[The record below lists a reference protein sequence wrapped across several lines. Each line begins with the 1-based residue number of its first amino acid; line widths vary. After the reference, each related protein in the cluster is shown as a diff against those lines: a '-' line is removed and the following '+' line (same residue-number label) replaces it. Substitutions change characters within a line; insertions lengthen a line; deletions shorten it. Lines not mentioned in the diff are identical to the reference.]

1 MEGVSFV
8 RYSPQADNVRHTAQL
23 VECYRNVFSDEPWH
37 EWLKCQKCEKYWGK
51 KDQDYLVSIK
61 YQHCRVALVDFWP
74 RDQVLADLLHEITV
88 DGSCWLAKDNDR
100 VVGFCWGYS
109 IKVIDLENKLGI
121 MLNWKFGFE
130 RENLVAYQDEIGVLS
145 DYRKKGIAKSMFVKR
160 LDDFLE
166 RGRRVGYVRPPQ
178 YPEPSE
184 TFLWY
189 TQKLGYQIIATYPGD
204 DGRAILCRP
213 FEGLKGLLS

>member
-1 MEGVSFV
+1 MEGVSYV
-8 RYSPQADNVRHTAQL
+8 RYLPQADNVYYTAQL

-61 YQHCRVALVDFWP
+61 YQHCGAELVDFWS
-74 RDQVLADLLHEITV
+74 RNQVLADLFHEITV

-100 VVGFCWGYS
+100 VVGFCWGYP

-166 RGRRVGYVRPPQ
+166 RGLRVGYVRTRQ

-189 TQKLGYQIIATYPGD
+189 TQKLGYQIIATYPNA
-204 DGRAILCRP
+204 DGRVILSRP
-213 FEGLKGLLS
+213 LAGLKELLS